1 MIRDVSSAT
10 LVARALTERGH
21 QERLDRL
28 GSPCACGSGQRLCL
42 GHYGLL
48 DAPSR
53 ARARRA
59 VGIRDFEGR
68 RY

>member
-1 MIRDVSSAT
+1 VTTITRTLSERDWQT
-10 LVARALTERGH
+10 LADQQGR
-21 QERLDRL
+21 
-28 GSPCACGSGQRLCL
+28 PCACAGERLCL

-53 ARARRA
+53 ARVRRTI
-59 VGIRDFEGR
+59 GIRDFEGR